1 MFVDSVVFLI
11 PLWICVYA
19 SDVFA
24 YIHTSFMGANLLF
37 FVRKTIGV
45 M

>member
-24 YIHTSFMGANLLF
+24 YIHTSFYVSKF
-37 FVRKTIGV
+37 IIFR
-45 M
+45 